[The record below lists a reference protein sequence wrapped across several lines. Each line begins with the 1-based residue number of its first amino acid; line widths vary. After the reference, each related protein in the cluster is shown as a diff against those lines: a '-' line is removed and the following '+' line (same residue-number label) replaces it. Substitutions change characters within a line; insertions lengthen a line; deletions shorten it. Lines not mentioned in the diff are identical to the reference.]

1 MGFNKWLLE
10 RIFLWKR
17 PDRKG
22 IGFLEAW
29 VSIVGNIILFIV
41 KFLFGLRLNSVSLQA
56 DAFHSLSD
64 VLTSIIVLLGFGIGS
79 KPPDKEHPFGHGR
92 VEEIATLVIAI
103 LLLLVSYDLGK
114 TSIIRIIHPQ
124 PVETSISVVLFMVI
138 SGLFKEWMARF
149 SIFLGLKVNSDALIA
164 DAWHHRSD
172 AIASVLVGIG
182 LIMVRYGYSHI
193 DGILGLG
200 VVALLIW
207 VGIDLVKR
215 SVDALIGKA
224 PDREL
229 LDRIKDA
236 VLSVP
241 GVLNLHDI
249 IIHDYHND
257 KFISLHIEVEDD
269 LTAKKAHSIALEVQ
283 DLLKEQLKTANISVH
298 IDPKGERED

>member
-182 LIMVRYGYSHI
+182 LIMVRYGYSYI